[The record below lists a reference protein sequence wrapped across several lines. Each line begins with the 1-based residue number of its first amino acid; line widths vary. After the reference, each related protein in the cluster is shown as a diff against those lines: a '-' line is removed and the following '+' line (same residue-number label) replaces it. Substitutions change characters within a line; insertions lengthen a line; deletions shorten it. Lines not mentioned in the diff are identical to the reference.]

1 MQHTVAIKFVSGL
14 SKDSNHL
21 IVTDG
26 DLNLGSTKWTLDEMG
41 MLYFHHLKAHGQ
53 HITWI

>member
-41 MLYFHHLKAHGQ
+41 MLYFPHLKAHGQ